1 MPVFQVVKCLQE
13 REIITNFAASIK
25 KLKIMT
31 RIEELEKIDCCKGE
45 TSPLSELYVRI
56 MDLYGFEPETSAFDD
71 LFDCVVWGDG
81 RKWYVDTYELPI
93 LVHTIRNSETIHEE
107 YISEFVAALYA
118 FLKYTNTKDCVFYR
132 GVYKFE
138 DAIEEFE

>member
-1 MPVFQVVKCLQE
+1 
-13 REIITNFAASIK
+13 
-25 KLKIMT
+25 MT

-71 LFDCVVWGDG
+71 LFDFVVWGDG

-93 LVHTIRNSETIHEE
+93 LVHSIRNSETIPEE

-118 FLKYTNTKDCVFYR
+118 FLKYTNTKDCVLYR
-132 GVYKFE
+132 CISGGCVYKFE